1 MTKKIQNTGF
11 FEQCKLFLGLEEMTE
26 IKRKPEK
33 STQKNNASVSLSYFK
48 KSTQEIK
55 IVSPKSFSDA
65 THIVEFLKE
74 DIPIIVNFKYLNKMQ
89 SNRLMDFISGT
100 ICSING
106 NIAKLSEGM
115 LLLSSE
121 KTAITEENLKKP
133 KARNNA
139 NEEIVMN
146 MITMN

>member
-1 MTKKIQNTGF
+1 MTNKLQNTGF
-11 FEQCKLFLGLEEMTE
+11 FEQCKLFLGLEDMTE
-26 IKRKPEK
+26 TKRKPGK
-33 STQKNNASVSLSYFK
+33 TPQRNNSSVNLSYFK
-48 KSTQEIK
+48 KSSQEIK

-65 THIVEFLKE
+65 RHIVAFLKE
-74 DIPIIVNFKYLNKMQ
+74 DISVIVNFQYLNKMQ
-89 SNRLMDFISGT
+89 INRVMDFISGT
-100 ICSING
+100 IYSING

-121 KTAITEENLKKP
+121 KTTITEENLKRP
-133 KARNNA
+133 KAKNNA